1 MRTWRLLDT
10 GALSASLNM
19 AIDQALLEMY
29 ARGESPAT
37 LRFYQWSPPAVS
49 LGYFQ
54 RRHSIDLI
62 SCRKAGIDLVRRP
75 TGGRAVL
82 HLNELTY
89 SVVAGT
95 EEGIPRSIQAAYEL
109 LCKGLLAGFRQLGFE
124 AEFGREKKRSS
135 QADICFMRTAI
146 GDIVYRGKK
155 FLGNAQ
161 TWSGS
166 SMLQHGSIILAPQ
179 GDSWATIL
187 KLNMPKDALNNKIRA
202 SITSLEEILCRDVN
216 LYEVKAAL
224 TGGMAGVL
232 RANFENAEL
241 SSDEL
246 RLAREIASRQ
256 TFSEDHDGGAD
267 TGDSRANMA

>member
-1 MRTWRLLDT
+1 MKSWRLIDT
-10 GALSASLNM
+10 GALPASLNM
-19 AIDQALLEMY
+19 AIDQALVEMH
-29 ARGESPAT
+29 ARGKSPAT
-37 LRFYQWSPPAVS
+37 LRFYQWSPPAIS

-54 RRHSIDLI
+54 KRHSIDPDA
-62 SCRKAGIDLVRRP
+62 CRRAGIDLVRRP

-82 HLNELTY
+82 HLNDLTY

-109 LCKGLLAGFRQLGFE
+109 LCEGLLAGFRQLGFE

-179 GDSWATIL
+179 GEIWTTIL
-187 KLNMPKDALNNKIRA
+187 RRNIPVDALKDRINA
-202 SITSLEEILCRDVN
+202 ATTSIEEILCRSID
-216 LYEVKAAL
+216 LGEVKAAL
-224 TGGMAGVL
+224 TQGMAKTLGVDFF
-232 RANFENAEL
+232 RAEL
-241 SSDEL
+241 SSEEL
-246 RLAREIASRQ
+246 RLAGEIASAQ
-256 TFSEDHDGGAD
+256 TLSEDFD
-267 TGDSRANMA
+267 GDSERLRKHLA

>member
-1 MRTWRLLDT
+1 VRTWRLLDT
-10 GALSASLNM
+10 GALPASLNM
-19 AIDQALLEMY
+19 AIDRALLEMY

-82 HLNELTY
+82 HLNDLTY

-109 LCKGLLAGFRQLGFE
+109 LCEGLLAGFRQLGFE
-124 AEFGREKKRSS
+124 AEFGRVKKRSS

-161 TWSGS
+161 TWSGT
-166 SMLQHGSIILAPQ
+166 SMLQHGSVILAPQ
-179 GDSWATIL
+179 GDAWATIL
-187 KLNMPKDALNNKIRA
+187 RPDIPLDALRA
-202 SITSLEEILCRDVN
+202 VINASTTSLEEILHHS
-216 LYEVKAAL
+216 LGLGEVKAAL
-224 TGGMAGVL
+224 AEGMARTFGADFF
-232 RANFENAEL
+232 RAEL
-241 SSDEL
+241 SSEEL
-246 RLAREIASRQ
+246 RLAGEIAVKQ
-256 TFSEDHDGGAD
+256 TISEDLD
-267 TGDSRANMA
+267 GDSVEPRQHLA